1 MALLRHIVTVGGMTM
16 VSRILGFVRD
26 ILIAAVLGAGPLA
39 DVFFVAFKL
48 PNLFRRLFAEG
59 AFSLAF
65 VPLFAGRLEVEGSV
79 SARGFAERCLSV
91 LLFSLFA
98 FVVVV
103 EISMP
108 VIMRGFAPGFVGDP
122 ERFDLVVLL
131 TRITFPYL
139 LFISLVSLLAGV
151 LNSLQRFAAAA
162 ATPILL
168 NLCLIGAILGL
179 ARFTESAAHALAWG
193 VALAGALQFAW
204 LAYRAARAGMALRLP
219 WPRFTPDVCVMMR
232 RIVPVAVGA
241 GIYQINLVIDMVIA
255 TLLPA
260 GSISYLFFADRVIQL
275 PLGVIGVAV
284 GTALLPTLSR
294 EIRGGRPDAAMAGQ
308 NRALEAALLLIIPA
322 AAALVVIAGP
332 VTAVLFERGQ
342 YGAMESSATAMAL
355 MVFALGL
362 PAFVLVKVLAP
373 GFYAREDTATPVK
386 IAVLCMLLNL
396 VLNLFLMGPFLHVG
410 IAIATTVSSWLNA
423 LLLLCILWRRGHFVP
438 DPRLIKHLPRMVIAG
453 ACMAAGLAMVSE
465 HAEGYLGASELVR
478 AGALAGMIAGGVLC
492 YGVLT
497 QIAGV
502 VNVGELRALF
512 SRRAT

>member
-16 VSRILGFVRD
+16 VSRLLGFVRD
-26 ILIAAVLGAGPLA
+26 ILIAAILGAGPLA

-65 VPLFAGRLEVEGSV
+65 VPLFAGRLEAEGSA

-91 LLFSLFA
+91 LLFSLLA
-98 FVVVV
+98 FVIVV
-103 EISMP
+103 EASMP
-108 VIMRGFAPGFVGDP
+108 VVMRGFAPGFIGDP
-122 ERFDLVVLL
+122 ERFDLAVLL

-179 ARFTESAAHALAWG
+179 AHITATAAHALAWG
-193 VALAGALQFAW
+193 VAAGGAVQFAW

-219 WPRFTPDVCVMMR
+219 WPRLTPDVRQLLR
-232 RIVPVAVGA
+232 RIVPVAIGA
-241 GIYQINLVIDMVIA
+241 GIYQINLVVDMVIA
-255 TLLPA
+255 SLLPS
-260 GSISYLFFADRVIQL
+260 GSISYLFFADRVTQL

-294 EIRGGRPDAAMAGQ
+294 EIRGGRPDAALANQ
-308 NRALEAALLLIIPA
+308 NRALEVALLLTIPA
-322 AAALVVIAGP
+322 AAALAVIAGP

-342 YGAMESSATAMAL
+342 YGAVESSATAAAL

-386 IAVLCMLLNL
+386 IAVLCMILNL
-396 VLNLFLMGPFLHVG
+396 VLNLLLMGPFLHVG

-423 LLLLCILWRRGHFVP
+423 LLLLVVLWRRGHFVS
-438 DPRLIKHLPRMVIAG
+438 DPRLTRRLPRMLIAC
-453 ACMAAGLAMVSE
+453 ACMTVALAVASA
-465 HAEGYLGASELVR
+465 HADKYLYGGELVR
-478 AGALAGMIAGGVLC
+478 AGALAAMVAGGVLC
-492 YGVLT
+492 YCGLV
-497 QIAGV
+497 QITGAASL
-502 VNVGELRALF
+502 GELRRLF
-512 SRRAT
+512 GRRVA